1 MTDEMRNY
9 FKVIGEI
16 QNEIKK
22 TSSFDQAIKVGVW
35 KILQAFPAEYAI
47 LWYKEGELLHPY
59 YWRGSKDFTSCT
71 HKVGRDASDG
81 FMNRRRQSGHWNTK
95 KVWILRLTKTLKAL
109 RLHP

>member
-35 KILQAFPAEYAI
+35 KILQADR
-47 LWYKEGELLHPY
+47 K
-59 YWRGSKDFTSCT
+59 S
-71 HKVGRDASDG
+71 V
-81 FMNRRRQSGHWNTK
+81 
-95 KVWILRLTKTLKAL
+95 V
-109 RLHP
+109 